1 MKQLDCSEVM
11 AEVRLLTQIAPGT
24 LKRVRELY
32 IEAGWLN
39 GDDDA
44 AFLLPALQNSCCTA
58 GAFDE
63 NGELVGIG
71 RALSDGCS
79 DAYIQDVVVTAR
91 CRKQG
96 IGGAIIRCL
105 VRDLRQKGVDWIAL
119 VGEPGTEN
127 FYGGLGL
134 KRQDGYVLW
143 KIPGD
148 FAEN

>member
-1 MKQLDCSEVM
+1 M
-11 AEVRLLTQIAPGT
+11 AEIRLLTQIAPGT

-32 IEAGWLN
+32 IEAGWLTEK
-39 GDDDA
+39 DDA

-79 DAYIQDVVVTAR
+79 DAYIQDVVVTSR

-96 IGGAIIRCL
+96 IGGAIIRFL
-105 VRDLRQKGVDWIAL
+105 VKSLRAKGVDWIAL
-119 VGEPGTEN
+119 AGEPGTEN
-127 FYGGLGL
+127 FYDGLGL
-134 KRQDGYVLW
+134 ERQNGYVLW
-143 KIPGD
+143 KIPGN
-148 FAEN
+148 FAEF